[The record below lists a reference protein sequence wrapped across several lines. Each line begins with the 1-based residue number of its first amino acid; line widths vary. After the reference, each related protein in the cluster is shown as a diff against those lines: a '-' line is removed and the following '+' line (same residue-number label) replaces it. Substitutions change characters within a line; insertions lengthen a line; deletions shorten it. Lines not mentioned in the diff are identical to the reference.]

1 MKVTATEL
9 ANDSK
14 SVLDRV
20 IQRGETAEIQR
31 HGKTVAKIRRK
42 TGASREEMADL
53 LKSIKFS
60 KQETK
65 ELKQAMDAASEVI
78 GYAGRD

>member
-1 MKVTATEL
+1 MKVSATKL

-42 TGASREEMADL
+42 AGATRQEMADL
-53 LKSIKFS
+53 LQSIPFS
-60 KQETK
+60 KQETR
-65 ELKQAMDAASEVI
+65 ELKQAIEAASEVV
-78 GYAGRD
+78 GDAGRD

>member
-1 MKVTATEL
+1 MKVTATQL

-20 IQRGETAEIQR
+20 IQRGETAEVQR
-31 HGKTVAKIRRK
+31 HGRTIVEIRRK
-42 TGASREEMADL
+42 VGADRKEMVEL
-53 LKSIKFS
+53 LKSVNF
-60 KQETK
+60 TK
-65 ELKQAMDAASEVI
+65 ADTRQLKQAMEAAAEVF

>member
-1 MKVTATEL
+1 MKVTATKL

-20 IQRGETAEIQR
+20 IQRGETAEVER

-42 TGASREEMADL
+42 AGASPEEIVEL
-53 LKSIKFS
+53 LNSIKFTEE
-60 KQETK
+60 ETM
-65 ELKQAMDAASEVI
+65 ELKQAMDAASNVI
-78 GYAGRD
+78 GYAGRS

>member
-1 MKVTATEL
+1 MKVTATQL

-20 IQRGETAEIQR
+20 IQRGESAEVQR
-31 HGKTVAKIRRK
+31 HGKSVVEIRRK
-42 TGASREEMADL
+42 VGVDREEL
-53 LKSIKFS
+53 VRILKKIRFS
-60 KQETK
+60 KSETE
-65 ELKQAMDAASEVI
+65 ELKQAMDAASDVF

>member
-1 MKVTATEL
+1 MKVTATKL

-20 IQRGETAEIQR
+20 IQSGETAEVER

-42 TGASREEMADL
+42 AGASREEIVEL
-53 LKSIKFS
+53 LNGIKFTEE
-60 KQETK
+60 ETK
-65 ELKQAMDAASEVI
+65 ELKKAMDAAAGVI
-78 GYAGRD
+78 GYAGRS

>member
-20 IQRGETAEIQR
+20 IQRGESAEVQR
-31 HGKTVAKIRRK
+31 HGKSVVEIRRK
-42 TGASREEMADL
+42 VGVDREEL
-53 LKSIKFS
+53 VRILKKIKFS
-60 KQETK
+60 KTETA
-65 ELKQAMDAASEVI
+65 ELKQAMDAASDVL
-78 GYAGRD
+78 GYAGGD

>member
-1 MKVTATEL
+1 MIVTAAEL

-20 IQRGETAEIQR
+20 IQCGEVVEIQR
-31 HGKTVAKIRRK
+31 HGRTVAEIRPHV
-42 TGASREEMADL
+42 GASRSELLQILSGRGFTKAD
-53 LKSIKFS
+53 SH
-60 KQETK
+60 Q
-65 ELKQAMDAASEVI
+65 LKQAMNAASKVI